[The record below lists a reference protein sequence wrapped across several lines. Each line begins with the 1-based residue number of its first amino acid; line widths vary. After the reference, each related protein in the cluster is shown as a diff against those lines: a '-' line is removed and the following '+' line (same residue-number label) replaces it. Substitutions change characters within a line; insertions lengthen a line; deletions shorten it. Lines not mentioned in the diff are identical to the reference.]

1 MAERNIREAEKVNP
15 ARPAGGDLR
24 RWPVNRSPSS
34 RVQSQHESSRRDTAL
49 DQAKTREEESEYSLS
64 GV

>member
-1 MAERNIREAEKVNP
+1 MAERNIREAEKVN
-15 ARPAGGDLR
+15 PAGGDLR